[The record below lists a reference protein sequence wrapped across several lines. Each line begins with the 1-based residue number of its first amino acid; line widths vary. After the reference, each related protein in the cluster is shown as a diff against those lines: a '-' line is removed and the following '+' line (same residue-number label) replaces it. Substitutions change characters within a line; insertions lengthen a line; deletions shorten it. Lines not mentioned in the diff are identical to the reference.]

1 MSSAAGFWLFVCRKP
16 PYGSAWNAACLELLL
31 TAAAFARETVLVFME
46 EGVLQLVK
54 GQDSSGIGL
63 KDLSR
68 ALPALELYDVRRVLA
83 EGAALA
89 RLGLSADDLVLPVDI
104 VDSAALRG
112 LMEEADQVF
121 LF

>member
-1 MSSAAGFWLFVCRKP
+1 MSRQGFWLFVCRKP
-16 PYGSAWNAACLELLL
+16 PYGSAWASACLELLL
-31 TAAAFARETVLVFME
+31 TAAAFEREAVLMFQE

-63 KDLSR
+63 KDQSR

-83 EGAALA
+83 DGEAMA
-89 RLGLSADDLVLPVDI
+89 RLGLSADDLVLPVEI
-104 VDSAALRG
+104 VEAGALRG
-112 LMEEADQVF
+112 LMEEAAQVF